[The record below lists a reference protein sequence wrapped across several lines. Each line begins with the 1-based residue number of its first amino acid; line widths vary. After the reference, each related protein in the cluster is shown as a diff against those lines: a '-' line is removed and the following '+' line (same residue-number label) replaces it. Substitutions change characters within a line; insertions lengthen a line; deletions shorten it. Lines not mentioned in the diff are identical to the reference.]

1 MRACTNLGLLQ
12 KQAGNLAEARRLFTK
27 ACSGG
32 EAVACNGLNALEGK
46 VQSR

>member
-27 ACSGG
+27 ACNRG
-32 EAVACNGLNALEGK
+32 EAVACGGLNALGGNANH
-46 VQSR
+46 R